1 MRVVGA
7 GLGRTGTNSLKV
19 ALEHL
24 LGKPCY
30 HMFEVLNRPDDVA
43 RWQAAI
49 DGAPPDWGEFFDGW
63 GAVVDWPA
71 SAFYDQLAEAFPESL
86 VLLSTRSTE
95 SWFRSADTTIFAAQR
110 ERLDSTNATSRMVR
124 SLMEKTF
131 VPATSDKATM
141 TAAFEQ
147 HNDRVRASIPADRL
161 LEWQPGDGWAPICD
175 RLGLAIPDEPFPHVN
190 SSDDFQRRLDEARGE
205 P

>member
-19 ALEHL
+19 ALERL
-24 LGKPCY
+24 LDRPCY
-30 HMFEVLNRPDDVA
+30 HMFEVFDRPDDVLG
-43 RWQAAI
+43 WQAAI
-49 DGAPPDWGEFFDGW
+49 DGAPPDWVDFFDGW

-71 SAFYDQLAEAFPESL
+71 SAFYDQLAEAFPDAL
-86 VLLSTRSTE
+86 VLLSTRSTD
-95 SWFRSADTTIFAAQR
+95 SWYRSADTTIFAAQR
-110 ERLDSTNATSRMVR
+110 KTRDSSDATLRMVR

-141 TAAFEQ
+141 TAAFEL
-147 HNDRVRASIPADRL
+147 HNERVRASIPADRL

-175 RLGLAIPDEPFPHVN
+175 RLGIAIPNEPFPHVN
-190 SSDDFQRRLDEARGE
+190 SSDDFQRRLDEAWGE
-205 P
+205 S

>member
-71 SAFYDQLAEAFPESL
+71 SAFCAHC
-86 VLLSTRSTE
+86 
-95 SWFRSADTTIFAAQR
+95 SAA
-110 ERLDSTNATSRMVR
+110 
-124 SLMEKTF
+124 
-131 VPATSDKATM
+131 
-141 TAAFEQ
+141 
-147 HNDRVRASIPADRL
+147 
-161 LEWQPGDGWAPICD
+161 
-175 RLGLAIPDEPFPHVN
+175 
-190 SSDDFQRRLDEARGE
+190 EARGK
-205 P
+205 PIVVISSRIA